1 MRVLFLISLSII
13 IVFSSCSKDD
23 DNNSITCDTLI
34 ILDRDLYDSVNTQNY
49 TILSAV
55 ITNDCLEVEIYSGGC
70 DGNTLEVN
78 LIDAEII
85 AESNPIQRFI
95 KVSLKNEELCL
106 AMIANKYSFDLKPIR
121 TTDSRIMINLEN
133 WNGSLLYNY

>member
-70 DGNTLEVN
+70 DGNTWEVN